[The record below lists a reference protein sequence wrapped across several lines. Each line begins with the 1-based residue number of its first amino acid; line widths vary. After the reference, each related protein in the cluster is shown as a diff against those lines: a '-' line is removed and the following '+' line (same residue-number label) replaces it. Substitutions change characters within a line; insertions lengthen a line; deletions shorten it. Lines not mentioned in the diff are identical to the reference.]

1 MLPVSIQPTQPTLTP
16 QGSPTD
22 EPPFLSIVIPAY
34 NEEHRLP
41 GSLQKIDEFLNQQSY
56 TFEVIVVENGS
67 TDRTTEL
74 VEQYQTT
81 HPYVR
86 LLHSAKGK
94 GCAVQTGMLAGRGRC
109 LLICDADLA
118 MPIDEVNKMLPVL
131 LDGYDVVIASR
142 EGEGAVRFDEPYYRH
157 LMGRVFNLIVRVLAI
172 PGLQDTQCGFKM
184 FRDAAAQDVFSRQ
197 TMTGWAFDVE
207 VLAIALRRGYRVTEV
222 PIHWYFMSESKI
234 SPLRD
239 TFTMVNEVI
248 KIRANVRRGL
258 YDGAQPPHPPLNPR
272 QI

>member
-1 MLPVSIQPTQPTLTP
+1 MSPVSTETTQPALTAAEN
-16 QGSPTD
+16 T
-22 EPPFLSIVIPAY
+22 PFLSIIIPAY

-41 GSLQKIDEFLNQQSY
+41 ASLQKIDEFLARQAY
-56 TFEVIVVENGS
+56 TAEVIVVENGS
-67 TDRTTEL
+67 TDRTSAL
-74 VEQYQTT
+74 VEEFQQT

-94 GCAVQTGMLAGRGRC
+94 GCAVQTGMLAGDGQC

-118 MPIDEVNKMLPVL
+118 MPIDEVNKMLPA
-131 LDGYDVVIASR
+131 LDKGYDVVIASR

-157 LMGRVFNLIVRVLAI
+157 LMGRVFNLIVRLLAI

-184 FRDAAAQDVFSRQ
+184 FRRAAARDVFARQ

-207 VLAIALRRGYRVTEV
+207 VLAIALRRGYQVTEV
-222 PIHWYFMSESKI
+222 PIHWYFMNDSKI

-248 KIRANVRRGL
+248 KIRANVRRGV
-258 YDGAQPPHPPLNPR
+258 YDGA
-272 QI
+272 